1 MIISKIN
8 VLINK
13 LIDRNSY
20 RNISFTYLLRK
31 KIHNFVIDKIFEDK
45 SLHISIIEDYW
56 KYCIKYPNSEKKLN
70 LEFGV
75 GHGTSGN
82 ILAETI
88 QNEKIYGFDSFK
100 GFFKVSDSSYWFKVN
115 KTFTKTKPNM
125 KQNYEIIEGFV
136 ENTLDDFVNK
146 ININDY
152 DSFFIHLD
160 LDIYEPTKKVL
171 STFLKYK
178 KKTFVMFDQLL
189 NYEEFEQHEWKAF
202 YEEVIKKNIKYKIIA
217 FSDQNN
223 SDWGNLTKVFIEI
236 Y

>member
-1 MIISKIN
+1 
-8 VLINK
+8 
-13 LIDRNSY
+13 
-20 RNISFTYLLRK
+20 
-31 KIHNFVIDKIFEDK
+31 
-45 SLHISIIEDYW
+45 
-56 KYCIKYPNSEKKLN
+56 
-70 LEFGV
+70 
-75 GHGTSGN
+75 
-82 ILAETI
+82 
-88 QNEKIYGFDSFK
+88 
-100 GFFKVSDSSYWFKVN
+100 
-115 KTFTKTKPNM
+115 M
-125 KQNYEIIEGFV
+125 KQNYEITEGFV